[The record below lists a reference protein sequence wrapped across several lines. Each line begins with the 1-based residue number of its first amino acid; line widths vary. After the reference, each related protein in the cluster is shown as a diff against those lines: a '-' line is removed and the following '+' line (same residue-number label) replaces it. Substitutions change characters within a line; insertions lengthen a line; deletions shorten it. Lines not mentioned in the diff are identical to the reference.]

1 MMKKSIN
8 GTQITFA
15 FEGLAPVVFDA
26 AKVSEANRAYAIMH
40 GFQARIGDNAA
51 IQKSAENG
59 YRVTEQ
65 MRREAVLEMVG
76 HYEDRAQTNWNLR
89 VGTRTAKQSPAILAL
104 ATKLGKTY
112 EEAQAWFVA
121 KLEEELTAM

>member
-1 MMKKSIN
+1 MKKLID
-8 GTQITFA
+8 GTKIVFS
-15 FEGLAPVVFDA
+15 FEGCEQVIFDA
-26 AKVSEANRAYAIMH
+26 TKVSEQNRAYAIMH

-59 YRVTEQ
+59 YVVTEQ

-76 HYEDRAQTNWNLR
+76 HYEDPEQKNWNLR

-112 EEAQAWFVA
+112 EEAQAWFAA
-121 KLEEELTAM
+121 KLEAELAAM